1 MNSRQPANLTAA
13 PLLDLIERRFDLRL
27 PNNSIAHLRS
37 VHEHYMGK
45 RQWLLWKHGVTE
57 VLQQPDYAK
66 AVLIS
71 EAARLILR
79 EIDPWPRRKNKKG
92 TS

>member
-1 MNSRQPANLTAA
+1 MNSRHPANLTTA

-27 PNNSIAHLRS
+27 SGDTEHLRS
-37 VHEHYMGK
+37 VHEHYLGK
-45 RQWLLWKHGVTE
+45 RKWLLWQHGVTE
-57 VLQQPDYAK
+57 VLRRPEYAK

-71 EAARLILR
+71 EAARLMLR
-79 EIDPWPRRKNKKG
+79 EIDPWPRRQKSKKG